1 LKTNRIAVVCSA
13 RSGKIK
19 SQGTTTRLLQ
29 AAEIAEKIPG
39 KSGRDAFLRLVHDIR
54 QDHFEAARRSISS
67 AEIQQRY
74 VDFVETECR
83 SLTRKL
89 EAIQENSEITPMNE
103 NRIVCKGEILAAQY
117 LVAILE
123 DRGLPAHCIDLSDI
137 IQQFSISADLVETD
151 LYVALAKAFYQ
162 RVLSCEGK
170 VPVITGYFGHLPGGI
185 LRSGSIGR
193 G

>member
-1 LKTNRIAVVCSA
+1 LKAHRIAVICSA

-19 SQGTTTRLLQ
+19 AQGTTTRLLQ

-39 KSGRDAFLRLVHDIR
+39 KSGREAFLRIVQDIR
-54 QDHFEAARRSISS
+54 HDHFEAAKRSIGSV
-67 AEIQQRY
+67 ELQQRY
-74 VDFVETECR
+74 IEFVEIECQ

-89 EAIQENSEITPMNE
+89 EAIQENCEITPMNE
-103 NRIVCKGEILAAQY
+103 NRIVCKGELLAAQF

-123 DRGLPAHCIDLSDI
+123 DRGVPAHCVDMSDA
-137 IQQFSISADLVETD
+137 IQNFGISADITEID
-151 LYVALAKAFYQ
+151 LYISLAKAFCES
-162 RVLSCEGK
+162 VSSCEGK
-170 VPVITGYFGHLPGGI
+170 VPIITGYFGHLPGGI